1 MGVSTLGVSALA
13 TARYPQ
19 KYPQHLLA
27 GKARCNRI
35 KVLRLR
41 TFDTEK
47 LNRTVARSPDSKLQ
61 TRVRLPAPQ
70 WCCRL

>member
-1 MGVSTLGVSALA
+1 MGVSTVGVSLLA

-19 KYPQHLLA
+19 HLFA

-35 KVLRLR
+35 KDLQVR

-47 LNRTVARSPDSKLQ
+47 INRTATRSPGFEMTSEGSIAFATVAQ
-61 TRVRLPAPQ
+61 
-70 WCCRL
+70 